1 MSGAPGAVVCHAVLL
16 APRFR
21 AGLLCACSTPV
32 LLSTP
37 LLLHC
42 MFCQST
48 TSGAGALISPEIFQS
63 GIAVP
68 DEIKKED
75 GESVRTLQ
83 KCFLQEDVTF
93 FL

>member
-1 MSGAPGAVVCHAVLL
+1 
-16 APRFR
+16 
-21 AGLLCACSTPV
+21 
-32 LLSTP
+32 
-37 LLLHC
+37 
-42 MFCQST
+42 MFCRST
-48 TSGAGALISPEIFQS
+48 TSGVGALISPEIFQS